1 MRCREVEPAE
11 SSAPQ
16 QQAGGIAVADDEA
29 GVRSAAIEGIS
40 CAYCAFGVSGG
51 VGAAPVGA
59 AFFFF
64 FFFGACSA
72 GCWAS
77 ACDAVRTVVGTAKLA
92 ANPARR
98 NNFRRV
104 TSLMA
109 NPRTYGDN
117 AG

>member
-1 MRCREVEPAE
+1 M
-11 SSAPQ
+11 
-16 QQAGGIAVADDEA
+16 AVADDEA

-64 FFFGACSA
+64 FFGACSA

-77 ACDAVRTVVGTAKLA
+77 ACDAVRNVAGTAKLA

-109 NPRTYGDN
+109 NPWTYGDN

>member
-1 MRCREVEPAE
+1 MRGREVEPAR

-64 FFFGACSA
+64 GAWSA

-77 ACDAVRTVVGTAKLA
+77 APVQCHPSVL
-92 ANPARR
+92 RR
-98 NNFRRV
+98 NNLLLIAR
-104 TSLMA
+104 
-109 NPRTYGDN
+109 
-117 AG
+117 